1 MMSRCGSKAYGIP
14 SVVFQ
19 LFSRPTFHF
28 DIPPTVFYP
37 VPKVDSALVSF
48 DFTKQHDGIQFVDE
62 ACLRK
67 VLLTTF
73 NRRRKMIRQSLK
85 DVAAADDVSIPQKWS
100 TKRPDELHPA
110 EFIDLTIAMYGTK
123 AEIAAK
129 RDRDREIQQQQL
141 VRTIMTDVVSSSRS
155 SSSSGSEK
163 KEDEDGGSR
172 FKYETIWRK
181 NFYELLKEGRV
192 STESIVG

>member
-1 MMSRCGSKAYGIP
+1 MSRCGNKAYGIP

-48 DFTKQHDGIQFVDE
+48 DFTKQHDGIKFVDE
-62 ACLRK
+62 SCLRK

-85 DVAAADDVSIPQKWS
+85 DVAAADGVAIPEKWS

-110 EFIDLTIAMYGTK
+110 EFIDLTVAMYGTK
-123 AEIAAK
+123 LEVAAK
-129 RDRDREIQQQQL
+129 RDREQQQQQQQQQQPSIKK
-141 VRTIMTDVVSSSRS
+141 IMTDVSSPSFIS
-155 SSSSGSEK
+155 DKGEI
-163 KEDEDGGSR
+163 EGGSGK

-181 NFYELLKEGRV
+181 NFYELLKEGRM
-192 STESIVG
+192 SNESMIE

>member
-1 MMSRCGSKAYGIP
+1 MLSRCGSKAYGIP

-48 DFTKQHDGIQFVDE
+48 DFTKQHDGIQFVDDS
-62 ACLRK
+62 CLRK

-85 DVAAADDVSIPQKWS
+85 DVAAADGVAIPEKWS
-100 TKRPDELHPA
+100 TKRPDELRPA
-110 EFIDLTIAMYGTK
+110 EFIDLTVAMYGTK

-129 RDRDREIQQQQL
+129 RDREQIKEQQQSTRKI
-141 VRTIMTDVVSSSRS
+141 VCDVSSSIVS
-155 SSSSGSEK
+155 SDK
-163 KEDEDGGSR
+163 KGGEGDSNK

-181 NFYELLKEGRV
+181 NFYELLKEGRM
-192 STESIVG
+192 SSESIIG